1 MGAFKTSE
9 LLHGN
14 PYLIPQIGEKMAEE
28 FGNDGYAV
36 ATTDLATGGKEIS
49 ITKGGLF
56 KAIIGM
62 RTALKIKLEPAGDM
76 MRFDAGVG
84 IFGLQ
89 AIPTAITLFVTW
101 PVLLTQIWGLIRQ
114 SELDDKALEIAKK
127 AIRDLAHAN
136 CLQEPDLRCPHDGCR
151 IPANSAYC
159 PYCGAKIK

>member
-1 MGAFKTSE
+1 M
-9 LLHGN
+9 
-14 PYLIPQIGEKMAEE
+14 PRPP
-28 FGNDGYAV
+28 
-36 ATTDLATGGKEIS
+36 DLPRDEQVLKKEIGPCGR
-49 ITKGGLF
+49 IEFRVQGN
-56 KAIIGM
+56 IGM

-76 MRFDAGVG
+76 IRFDAGVG

-136 CLQEPDLRCPHDGCR
+136 CLQEPDRRCPHDGCR

>member
-28 FGNDGYAV
+28 FGNHGYAV
-36 ATTDLATGGKEIS
+36 ATTDLATRGKEIS

-76 MRFDAGVG
+76 IRFDAGVG

-114 SELDDKALEIAKK
+114 SELDDKALEIAKRRF
-127 AIRDLAHAN
+127 AISRTPIV
-136 CLQEPDLRCPHDGCR
+136 CKSR
-151 IPANSAYC
+151 ICAAPTTAAVFRRIRHIA
-159 PYCGAKIK
+159 PTAERK